1 MKNVILTVFLL
12 IFSPPIIFA
21 QTYAEYKVL
30 AEHGDAD
37 AQYNLAMCYAKGN
50 GVAKNPYYATAMLKK
65 AAEQGCAEAQ
75 YNLAI
80 CYANGNGVTQ
90 SDNEAIK
97 WLKKAARQNF
107 SEAKQALIY
116 IGESW

>member
-1 MKNVILTVFLL
+1 M
-12 IFSPPIIFA
+12 
-21 QTYAEYKVL
+21 Q
-30 AEHGDAD
+30 
-37 AQYNLAMCYAKGN
+37 AQYNLGTYYCQGIGIAVNYTEGAKW
-50 GVAKNPYYATAMLKK
+50 LKK

-80 CYANGNGVTQ
+80 CYANGNGVPQ